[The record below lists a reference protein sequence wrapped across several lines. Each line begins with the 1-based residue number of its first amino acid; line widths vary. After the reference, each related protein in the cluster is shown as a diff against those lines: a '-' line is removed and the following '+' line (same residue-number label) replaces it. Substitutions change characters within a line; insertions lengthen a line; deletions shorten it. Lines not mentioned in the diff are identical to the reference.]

1 MLVDK
6 FQDFNTVEEDHLL
19 LSQVTKKKFSN
30 LPPSWFLL
38 NRESTIDIIANKAMV
53 SNIKILERPISLHC
67 NVGSRQVE
75 YTTNLNRYRRVWY
88 DPKAIANILSLSRAT
103 RRYKVV
109 FDRKAGN
116 LFRMI
121 LAGREVFSNVSANGI
136 YYHDT
141 VDCAIVLVKTVA

>member
-88 DPKAIANILSLSRAT
+88 DPKAIANIISLSPAT
-103 RRYKVV
+103 SKYRV
-109 FDRKAGN
+109 FFDSEARN
-116 LFRMI
+116 
-121 LAGREVFSNVSANGI
+121 
-136 YYHDT
+136 
-141 VDCAIVLVKTVA
+141 